1 MKEKT
6 INEKF
11 YDGYLNQLR
20 RGVKAERVKES
31 ILNNKKFD
39 GEYKELILKKCD
51 AIIDI
56 MKDFL

>member
-6 INEKF
+6 MNEKF

-20 RGVKAERVKES
+20 RGIKAERVKES
-31 ILNNKKFD
+31 VLNNEKFD
-39 GEYKELILKKCD
+39 GKYKELILKKCD